1 LAINHASTP
10 GLVRSPQHCYLKDQ
24 ERTTG
29 SAGWQQLEWQ
39 DLDTTLPVSGS
50 QILRCKTEFSPP
62 TNLSIMVASQCGND
76 RPGFGLH
83 SITPGIE
90 CYNYKTY

>member
-1 LAINHASTP
+1 MDYLEQ
-10 GLVRSPQHCYLKDQ
+10 LLRLLSPLSQFKN
-24 ERTTG
+24 
-29 SAGWQQLEWQ
+29 
-39 DLDTTLPVSGS
+39 DLTVAVAV
-50 QILRCKTEFSPP
+50 
-62 TNLSIMVASQCGND
+62 VASQCGND

>member
-1 LAINHASTP
+1 MSLISFRIP
-10 GLVRSPQHCYLKDQ
+10 SM
-24 ERTTG
+24 
-29 SAGWQQLEWQ
+29 
-39 DLDTTLPVSGS
+39 
-50 QILRCKTEFSPP
+50 I
-62 TNLSIMVASQCGND
+62 ASQCGND